1 MKGTSCITS
10 SNTGSESKRKDN
22 SFSHQSES
30 DTNSNKNV
38 QSSCDHYL
46 EAENQKEIISPR
58 SSCGNLKLPK
68 VTNMT
73 RKNRVKKQDVLTGS
87 LSLNNL
93 DELLLEEVE
102 DDLVVQRRSS
112 RKSSN
117 AKMRNRPQNDPNSSD
132 EREIRLLT
140 ALLQY

>member
-10 SNTGSESKRKDN
+10 SNTGSESKRKYN

-58 SSCGNLKLPK
+58 SSCENLKLPQ

-73 RKNRVKKQDVLTGS
+73 RKNRVKKQDVLAGS

-93 DELLLEEVE
+93 DELLLEEV

-132 EREIRLLT
+132 EREVRLLT
-140 ALLQY
+140 ELLQY